1 MKQAHELLAS
11 VGLARFGDYYP
22 AQLSGG
28 QQQRVAIARS
38 LAMDPEIMLF
48 DEPTSALDPE
58 KVGEVLAVMKQLAK
72 KGMTM
77 VVVTH
82 EMGFAREVADSL
94 IFMDDGYVIE
104 RGDARE
110 VLTNPQGTPHP
121 GLPRTGALTMDG
133 KLAVIGLGS
142 IGSMALWQASR
153 LTGSVTGFEAHAPA
167 HARSAVGGDTR
178 LFRMLYRG
186 VPDFYPILERSRHA
200 LGRARSRD
208 RTEHPHPL
216 RRTLHR
222 IRRWALH
229 PGPAGNHPDQRRG
242 PRNPQPRRDGRTLP
256 AAQPPSDD
264 IAVYDPHAGA
274 LRTDRAV
281 TAAVAAAQANG
292 ATVHSNT
299 PIDSITETADG
310 VLITSG
316 DKSWTF
322 ENVIVASGGW
332 SQRLMPDYLKAA
344 TQTKRVFLTW
354 FVARDASEF
363 SPEKFPVFIRISGD
377 RSMYGAP
384 AVDGVT
390 VKATLDGRGGPTPQ
404 ADSVPR
410 DLTSAEISETMETV
424 TEFFPGLF
432 PNIVRSDAFP
442 DLFTSDGKPL
452 LGHVNEGSKIY
463 LATGFS
469 GQGFKMATGY
479 GEIAAHEAL
488 GKRNF
493 DGLDFARPRR
503 FKSS

>member
-1 MKQAHELLAS
+1 
-11 VGLARFGDYYP
+11 
-22 AQLSGG
+22 
-28 QQQRVAIARS
+28 
-38 LAMDPEIMLF
+38 
-48 DEPTSALDPE
+48 
-58 KVGEVLAVMKQLAK
+58 
-72 KGMTM
+72 
-77 VVVTH
+77 
-82 EMGFAREVADSL
+82 
-94 IFMDDGYVIE
+94 
-104 RGDARE
+104 
-110 VLTNPQGTPHP
+110 
-121 GLPRTGALTMDG
+121 MDG

-153 LTGSVTGFEAHAPA
+153 LSDSVTGFEAHAPA

-186 VPDFYPILERSRHA
+186 VPDFYPILERSRDLWTELEAETGQSILTRCGGLSIGTADGPYIPKLLETTRINGAEHQILSREEMA
-200 LGRARSRD
+200 ERYPQHNLRA
-208 RTEHPHPL
+208 
-216 RRTLHR
+216 
-222 IRRWALH
+222 
-229 PGPAGNHPDQRRG
+229 
-242 PRNPQPRRDGRTLP
+242 
-256 AAQPPSDD
+256 DD

-292 ATVHSNT
+292 ATVHTNT

-316 DKSWTF
+316 EKSWTF

-344 TQTKRVFLTW
+344 TQTKRCFLTW
-354 FVARDASEF
+354 FVAKDAAEF
-363 SPEKFPVFIRISGD
+363 APEKFPVFIRISGD

-384 AVDGVT
+384 AVDGAT
-390 VKATLDGRGGPTPQ
+390 VKATLDGRGSPTPQ

-442 DLFTSDGKPL
+442 DLFTSDGGPL
-452 LGHVNEGSKIY
+452 MGHVNDESKIY
-463 LATGFS
+463 FATGFS

-488 GKRNF
+488 GKRTF
-493 DGLDFARPRR
+493 DGLEFARPQR
-503 FKSS
+503 FKSI